1 MTQVIGQENFRF
13 SFVDTPTSTNT
24 FYTVAVYS
32 WSYGLTD
39 ARKPEFRLSLTVENA
54 AATPMI
60 SLQAS
65 AEPHAYSSET
75 PSVEALVQ

>member
-1 MTQVIGQENFRF
+1 VTQVIGQESFRF
-13 SFVDTPTSTNT
+13 SFVDTPTNTNT

-54 AATPMI
+54 AATPI

-65 AEPHAYSSET
+65 AEPQAYTSDT
-75 PSVEALVQ
+75 LSVEALVQ